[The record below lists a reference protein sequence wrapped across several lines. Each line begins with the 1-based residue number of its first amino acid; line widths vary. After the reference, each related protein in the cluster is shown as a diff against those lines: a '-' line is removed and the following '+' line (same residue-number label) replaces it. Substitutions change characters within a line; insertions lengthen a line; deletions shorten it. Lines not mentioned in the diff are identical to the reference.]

1 MAISWQSQLIKAKQ
15 WSLDQTAYMWWWWY
29 TSAESDNNMREP
41 WSSSTWC
48 GTCLSTTRPYSPDFG
63 EAATTS
69 TSPQHLRWLWC
80 NWFVARCGRHYWTLM
95 WICGNSMISG
105 YSRRTSGL
113 WFDKFLFNNHHPH
126 QYDAIFPRWGTM
138 QWFMTATTAEKSRL
152 DQFCRGR
159 LKGKVSPMLGLVL
172 PREFTRRCSRKTT
185 APLLV
190 GQEIIRIGNIVEC
203 RNRFCQF

>member
-1 MAISWQSQLIKAKQ
+1 MIF
-15 WSLDQTAYMWWWWY
+15 SLDCIYVVMIQQRVTIIWENPDPVPHDAGPASPPRAH
-29 TSAESDNNMREP
+29 TRRTLGRP
-41 WSSSTWC
+41 QLHQLLHSTWGGC
-48 GTCLSTTRPYSPDFG
+48 DVIDVTT
-63 EAATTS
+63 
-69 TSPQHLRWLWC
+69 
-80 NWFVARCGRHYWTLM
+80 VVIVIRCGRHYWTLM

-105 YSRRTSGL
+105 FSRRTSGL
-113 WFDKFLFNNHHPH
+113 WFETFLFNHHHPH
-126 QYDAIFPRWGTM
+126 QYDAFIPRWGTM

-190 GQEIIRIGNIVEC
+190 GQEIIRIGSIVEC
-203 RNRFCQF
+203 RNRYCQF